1 MQGGMNLVAHITEE
15 EPRREETVAEHTKKT
30 EYLCREKGKRCGIAE
45 LMSLCAIMHDM
56 GKNKQKFDDY
66 IHADKAGQRKL
77 RGKIAHASTGAKY
90 VYDSYH
96 GSEKQGVKILTE
108 LISYAVAA
116 HHGLFDC
123 VDMEQTDVF
132 RRRTVEVEDYAEACA
147 NAAKD
152 YLDSYHPD
160 QMFHKAFYEFE
171 DVQSKIKASWEQVRD
186 LLGERQKGEQESNH
200 SEISSSEL
208 KRSLG
213 KYRMFLYAAMQRLI
227 LSILIDSDW
236 EATSDFMA
244 DIDTL
249 SKQVNPDRKE
259 IFAQARQNFESYMR
273 KKQASIMEGEI
284 SEREKEIMDARN
296 VLQKECREFAKH
308 PAGIYCLPIPTGGGK
323 TLSGLAYA
331 LEYCREHPK
340 TERVIYVSPYI
351 SITEQNADV
360 FRQALG
366 REEWILEHHSSVIRD
381 EPPMQGEE
389 GEDYQTDSAP
399 KLDIN
404 WEEPFICTTFVQFMN
419 ALFSDRK
426 QSIRRMH
433 RLAHAVVII
442 DEVQSMPL
450 KCVGT
455 FNYMMNFLNAVCGTD
470 IVLCTATQP
479 TLAKAD
485 CPVCYSTPKYMV
497 EDAKRWFGIFKRVQ
511 VFLPERSY
519 TFEGLREEI
528 MESLRPHR
536 SILVV
541 LNTKSA
547 VRKLYDLL
555 KEDGILVE
563 YLTTNL
569 CAEHRSDKITRIK
582 GILKG
587 KKEPVIVI
595 STNLIEAG
603 VDISFECVYRSMT
616 GLDSLA
622 QSAGRCN
629 RNGESDQG
637 MVHLIELE
645 GENTGNMEELLQNA
659 DVTRKVLAYYERC
672 GSREN
677 LLAPGWMNQYYKLL
691 YKGAGAKM
699 NFPLGDKDTNI
710 LDLLTVGYANPHRR
724 NFMNQAFSS
733 AGKAYRIIDD
743 HSFGVIVPYGKGEE
757 IIASLQETTD
767 LEEMRRLI
775 RNAQR
780 YTVNVRGSQLKKMEG
795 LLQPVTENIPNLY
808 MIAAPGAYHE
818 QYGITEEWEPLII

>member
-1 MQGGMNLVAHITEE
+1 MVAHITKE
-15 EPRREETVAEHTKKT
+15 EPRREETVSEHTKRT
-30 EYLCREKGKRCGIAE
+30 EYLCREKGKRRQIAE
-45 LMSLCAIMHDM
+45 IMSLCAILHDM
-56 GKNKQKFDDY
+56 GKNKKKFDDY
-66 IHADKAGQRKL
+66 IHADESKQKKL

-90 VYDSYH
+90 VYDNYH
-96 GSEKQGVKILTE
+96 GSEKQSVRILAE

-123 VDMEQTDVF
+123 VDNEHTDVF
-132 RRRTVEVEDYAEACA
+132 RRRTEEVEDYEEACA
-147 NAAKD
+147 NAVKD

-160 QMFHKAFYEFE
+160 EIFQKALHEFE
-171 DVQSKIKASWEQVRD
+171 TMQSKIKTSWEQVRD
-186 LLGERQKGEQESNH
+186 LLGERQKGGQKSNY
-200 SEISSSEL
+200 SEISSSEM
-208 KRSLG
+208 KRSLC
-213 KYRMFLYAAMQRLI
+213 KYRMFLYAGMQRLI

-249 SKQVNPDRKE
+249 SKQVSLNRKD
-259 IFAQARQNFESYMR
+259 IFTKARLNFDSYMQ
-273 KKQASIMEGEI
+273 KKQVSIVESAF
-284 SEREKEIMDARN
+284 SEREKEIIDARN
-296 VLQKECREFAKH
+296 LLQRECREFAKH

-331 LEYCREHPK
+331 LEYCRQHPE

-351 SITEQNADV
+351 SITEQNAEV

-366 REEWILEHHSSVIRD
+366 EDEWILEHHSSVIRD
-381 EPPMQGEE
+381 EEE
-389 GEDYQTDSAP
+389 GEDYQTDSGCR
-399 KLDIN
+399 LDIN

-433 RLAHAVVII
+433 RLIHAVVII

-450 KCVGT
+450 KCAGT

-479 TLAKAD
+479 TLAEAD
-485 CPVCYSTPKYMV
+485 CPLCYSTPKYMIA
-497 EDAKRWFGIFKRVQ
+497 EAEKWFEKFKRVQ
-511 VFLPERSY
+511 ISFPERSY
-519 TFEGLREEI
+519 TFERLKDEI
-528 MESLRPHR
+528 MESMQQYR

-547 VRKLYDLL
+547 VRKMYDLL
-555 KEDGILVE
+555 CEEGILVE

-569 CAEHRSDKITRIK
+569 CAEHRSDKITQIK
-582 GILKG
+582 KILKAQ
-587 KKEPVIVI
+587 KEHMVVV

-629 RNGESDQG
+629 RNGEKNRG

-659 DVTRKVLAYYERC
+659 DVTRKVLAYYERY

-691 YKGAGAKM
+691 YIGAGAKM
-699 NFPLGDKDTNI
+699 NFPLKDKNTNI
-710 LDLLTVGYANPHRR
+710 LDLLTVGYANPHKR

-733 AGKAYRIIDD
+733 AGKEYRIIDD
-743 HSFGVIVPYGKGEE
+743 HSLGVIVPYRKGEE

-767 LEEMRRLI
+767 LGKIGRLI